1 MSEIHLTGQLACN
14 TEDEVRS
21 VTLHLPEHIERTR
34 AELGCVSFVVTPPD
48 WGPWVCSVGERFED
62 ERVFE
67 LHQERVAGSEWGRAA
82 TGIERL
88 YSIEGLAR

>member
-1 MSEIHLTGQLACN
+1 MPSLGVSRLW
-14 TEDEVRS
+14 
-21 VTLHLPEHIERTR
+21 LP
-34 AELGCVSFVVTPPD
+34 PPD
-48 WGPWVCSVGERFED
+48 WGPWVCSVGERLED